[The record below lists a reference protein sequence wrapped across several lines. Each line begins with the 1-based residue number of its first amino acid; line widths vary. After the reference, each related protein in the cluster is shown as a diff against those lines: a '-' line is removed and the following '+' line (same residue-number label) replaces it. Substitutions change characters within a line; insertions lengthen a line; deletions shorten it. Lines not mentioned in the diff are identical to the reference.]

1 MTEQQPATPPA
12 TPPANPPATPPAT
25 PPSTPLSAAEKR
37 RLVAARLAG
46 RSGGG
51 QVPKGPAVFPLG
63 AQQRGIWF
71 TEQASPGR
79 SAYHICRSIT
89 VDGPLR
95 VAELHAAL
103 SDLTARHEAL
113 RTSFTVR
120 DGVPLQQVAPA
131 VEVRLPVQ
139 QLPDEDPATLRRIV
153 QAEAEQA
160 FDLTAGPLLRCRLLR
175 RAPQRHQLVLTLHH
189 IIADGWTVGRLLRDL
204 GELYAA
210 RCRGEAAQLPPA
222 PGYSGHA
229 LAHRGWL
236 AGPQAARSLGY
247 WAERTGDV
255 PLLELPTDRPRVA
268 RAGRRGAL
276 VPLTLPAEALR
287 GPGGEGA
294 GGTAFPAVLTAWATV
309 LHRWTGQSD
318 FALGVPVAGRTGA
331 DWWQSA
337 GLFADFQPLRVDLS
351 GDPSFATATERSR
364 QALLAGLDHP
374 GIPFDRLVEEL
385 RPARL
390 PGRTPVFDVA
400 CTMLSG
406 HREELVLPG
415 LDTSV
420 ARVYAGGAKLDLT
433 LELVQRPD
441 GSATGHLEYDRDL
454 FEDATAHRLADHLV
468 RLSRAAADQPH
479 TALSA
484 LELLDAAERGEL
496 IRLGTP
502 PAVDYPQEATVA
514 ELFRQ
519 VAARRGEELAL
530 AWAESAQLGTPGAL
544 SYRALDAW
552 SDAVAAG
559 LTQHGVRRGQFVGV
573 AGGRSVRFV
582 VAVLGILKSGAAYV
596 PLDLAQPAERT
607 ALLIEQAGLGLVL
620 DSGSG
625 APATGLGIPVL
636 PLPEPQDGVR
646 PPALPVLPVLPEPQD
661 GVRPPGGALD
671 PAYLMFTSGSTGVP
685 KGVAVP
691 NRAVV
696 RLVRGGRFAAM
707 TEDER
712 WLALAPPEFDA
723 STLELW
729 APLLAGGVLL
739 IGPPGVPDLQGLG
752 ALIERSGTTSLWLTA
767 GLFHA
772 MAEENPQGLRPLR
785 QLLAGGDVLAPRQ
798 VRAALAAVGGP
809 VVNGYGPTENT
820 TFTTC
825 QVLRTPEEVTDPVA
839 IGRPVEGS
847 TVHLVDAH
855 GNLVPRGAVGELC
868 TGGDGVALGYLGHP
882 ARTAERFVPDPFD
895 PRPGRRLYRT
905 GDRARWRADGTLEFL
920 GRADGQVK
928 LRGFRIE
935 PGEVE
940 NALTEHPRAA
950 QAAVAV
956 RPLPSGDKHLIAWVV
971 PAEATGPEEGLA
983 AELREWLLGRLPA
996 HLVPGRV
1003 VLVERLPLGPTGKVD
1018 RRALVDPARDSG
1030 DAPAGEEPR
1039 PGTEELLAT
1048 LFAQV
1053 LGVAQVSRLAD
1064 FFLLGGHSL
1073 AAIRLIGRIRSWFGV
1088 ELPVSTVFAAPSVAG
1103 LAVAVDAARAAG
1115 SATVPALTAGGAEL
1129 GPLSHAQERL
1139 WAVHL
1144 KDPSDVAYTVPLELE
1159 LTGPLDPAALAA
1171 ALRAVVDRHPALRT
1185 AVAAEGAEPRQRI
1198 LPPGLPV
1205 PLERADLGALAG
1217 RAGELALQ
1225 QLREEFLARP
1235 FDLTRAPLLRALL
1248 VGTGPQRARLLLTVH
1263 HLVVDGAG
1271 VAVLL
1276 RDLARACDTA
1286 GALPP
1291 AAAGTPTGID
1301 LALAEQRLLTGPAL
1315 QELTGHWRR
1324 RLAGLRRPAAASTT
1338 VSTTASTASTAST
1351 TVSASGDSS
1360 GETPAGELLRV
1371 EVPAATVA
1379 ALRARAAGA
1388 GATLHMA
1395 VTAAA
1400 GLLLA
1405 EEHAGEVVLGTPMA
1419 QRLDEGFE
1427 REIGLFLNT
1436 VPLRLSLG
1444 DRPAFGEAL
1453 ALVRR
1458 TLLDAVRHAALPYE
1472 RIAELARDED
1482 GQVPQLIDALVQVQ
1496 PALPARLAF
1505 GGAEAVLRPAHHG
1518 TAKFALTLSLF
1529 DDGTRLTGFW
1539 EFATATRTAAEVSRL
1554 HERLLA
1560 LLAAAGADLTAR
1572 PSYGGATTPDAATET
1587 ETETETQDAPAHAA
1601 HAADPA
1607 LVAAIAEIWH
1617 ELLGTRPEPSD
1628 SFFALGGS
1636 SISATRVVSRLRVH
1650 TGREVALRELYDWPQ
1665 LAEFAAR
1672 VAGAPAADHRPPLTR
1687 GEADHGPLSFAQ
1699 LRHWVLDRL
1708 NPGTSANNI
1717 PLTLRLSGPLDR
1729 PALAQALALVAA
1741 RQGALRTVF
1750 ADHDGVPEQRLL
1762 PPVPIELPLTEVA
1775 DEAAALAAADQQAA
1789 LPFELTAGPPWRAAL
1804 LRLTE
1809 REHWLL
1815 LTFHHII
1822 ADGWSASVLLGE
1834 LAAAYA
1840 VLCEEPGAALPPA
1853 PPVRYLD
1860 HARRQREWL
1869 RGEQLAAEL
1878 APWRS
1883 LRGTPPLEL
1892 PPPAQAE
1899 PGGVGSIALTL
1910 PARWRREAELL
1921 AGQERASLYM
1931 LLLAL
1936 WAATLELH
1944 TGQQDFAVGTFTA
1957 GRTEPALEQLVGFFV
1972 NNLALRCELAGD
1984 PSWRER
1990 IARARAT
1997 CTEAFAHQEVP
2008 FEKVLEAAGV
2018 ERSAE
2023 RTPLFQTLC
2032 VLQNYPGRPGN
2043 LGALG
2048 LDLVRRPYDRADFD
2062 LTLWL
2067 RPDEDGG
2074 LSGGIDH
2081 DTAAVDRATAQRIA
2095 ETFRRFAEALLS
2107 GPDERPRRALPA
2119 APPVRPAL
2127 APAAGPWL
2135 HQRTAMAAARTPNAP
2150 ALIEYRPEDGSTLV
2164 TTHGE
2169 LEQAAG
2175 RLAHRLRQAGIGP
2188 ERAVAVLLGR
2198 SAAAVTAFLAVLKA
2212 GGGYV
2217 PIDPG
2222 YPPERIRTLLEDSGA
2237 DLLVGT
2243 TEQLARLTASGAID
2257 LPQAAAPGRLLAL
2270 DDPATVREPAAP
2282 PVGALAEQPTVADQL
2297 AYAIFT
2303 SGSTGRPKAVA
2314 VSHANLSGYLDAIGP
2329 RLALG
2334 PGDRVLGFAS
2344 VSFDAT
2350 VEELYPALVAGAS
2363 VVLRPD
2369 GLRTPDSG
2377 FDAFLAATRPTVLSL
2392 PVSFWHAWVERM
2404 TAERLR
2410 VPAGVHTLLLNA
2422 EAPAPARYQEW
2433 LRLCDAPVRWINTYG
2448 PTEATVTA
2456 TLHQPAADS
2465 AAPPLRFPIGTA
2477 LANTTLHVLDGYGTP
2492 VPPGTPGELF
2502 LGGLGVAR
2510 GYLGRP
2516 AATARAYP
2524 PDPYAATPGARLY
2537 RTGDRVRQLPDGE
2550 LEFLGR
2556 LDHQLKIRGHRVEP
2570 GEVEAALAGH
2580 PVVRQCAVLP
2590 HGAPPALRLVAYVA
2604 PAGEAASEQTIRRDL
2619 GARLPEHLVPARILF
2634 LDRLPLTPNAK
2645 VDRAAL
2651 AARLTQDLRA
2661 AEQDAPA
2668 ADLTERQ
2675 ELLAGVWRAV
2685 LGREQIGPGDN
2696 FFALGGDSLLAV
2708 QLAVRARAVG
2718 LALEAREVFR
2728 YQSLAEQAEIADQ
2741 LTEPA
2746 VSPSTSATRLDGR
2759 QKAELMAR
2767 LNGR

>member
-1 MTEQQPATPPA
+1 MTEQPHPAPRPTP
-12 TPPANPPATPPAT
+12 
-25 PPSTPLSAAEKR
+25 TPLSAAEKR
-37 RLVAARLAG
+37 RLVAARLAAG
-46 RSGGG
+46 PGGG
-51 QVPKGPAVFPLG
+51 DAPRGPAVFPLG
-63 AQQRGIWF
+63 AQQRGVWF
-71 TEQASPGR
+71 AEQASPGR
-79 SAYHICRSIT
+79 SAYHICRSIGI
-89 VDGPLR
+89 DGPLR
-95 VAELHAAL
+95 FDELRL
-103 SDLTARHEAL
+103 SLDDLTVRHEAL

-120 DGVPLQQVAPA
+120 DGVPLQQVAPS
-131 VEVRLPVQ
+131 VEVRLPLQ
-139 QLPDEDPATLRRIV
+139 QVEDDPAAVARIV

-160 FDLTAGPLLRCRLLR
+160 FDLAVGPLLRCRLLR
-175 RAPQRHQLVLTLHH
+175 HSPTSHHLILTLHH
-189 IIADGWTVGRLLRDL
+189 IIADGWTVGRLLRDI

-210 RCRGEAAQLPPA
+210 RCRGAAPQLPPA

-229 LAHRGWL
+229 LAHRRWL
-236 AGPQAARSLGY
+236 AGPQAARSLTH
-247 WAERTGDV
+247 WLERTSDV

-276 VPLTLPAEALR
+276 IPLTLPAEVLR
-287 GPGGEGA
+287 GRDTEAA
-294 GGTAFPAVLTAWATV
+294 GGTAFPGVLTAFATV
-309 LHRWTGQSD
+309 LHRWTGQRD

-337 GLFADFQPLRVDLS
+337 GLFADFQPLRVDLA
-351 GDPSFATATERSR
+351 GDPTFAAATERTR
-364 QALLAGLDHP
+364 QALLSGLDHP

-385 RPARL
+385 RSARL
-390 PGRTPVFDVA
+390 PGRNPVFDVA
-400 CTMLSG
+400 CSMLSG
-406 HREELVLPG
+406 HREELTLPG
-415 LDTSV
+415 LDTTV
-420 ARVYAGGAKLDLT
+420 ERIYAGGAKLDLS
-433 LELVQRPD
+433 LELAEQPD
-441 GSATGHLEYDRDL
+441 GGAKGHLEYDRDL
-454 FEDATAHRLADHLV
+454 FDAATAHRLADHLL
-468 RLSRAAADQPH
+468 RLSRAAAAQPH

-484 LELLDAAERGEL
+484 LELLDPAERGEL

-502 PAVDYPQEATVA
+502 PVADYPADTPIA

-519 VAARRGEELAL
+519 VAARRGDQLAL
-530 AWAESAQLGTPGAL
+530 APAESAQLGSPEAV

-552 SDAVAAG
+552 SDAVAAELAG
-559 LTQHGVRRGQFVGV
+559 CGVRRGEFVGV
-573 AGGRSVRFV
+573 AGGRSVRYV
-582 VAVLGILKSGAAYV
+582 VALLGILKCGAAYV
-596 PLDLAQPAERT
+596 PLDLGQPPERT
-607 ALLIEQAGLGLVL
+607 ALLIEQAGLTIVL

-625 APATGLGIPVL
+625 TPSPELGIPVL
-636 PLPEPQDGVR
+636 PLPGPRDD
-646 PPALPVLPVLPEPQD
+646 ALPPVVHGE
-661 GVRPPGGALD
+661 GLD

-707 TEDER
+707 TEQMR

-798 VRAALAAVGGP
+798 VKAALAAVAGP

-825 QVLRTPEEVTDPVA
+825 QVLRTPEEVSDPVP

-847 TVHLVDAH
+847 TVYLVDGH
-855 GNLVPRGAVGELC
+855 GNLVPRGAVGELW

-905 GDRARWRADGTLEFL
+905 GDRARWRGDGTLEFL
-920 GRADGQVK
+920 GRADGQIK

-956 RPLPSGDKHLIAWVV
+956 RPLPGGDKHLIAWVV
-971 PAEATGPEEGLA
+971 PSEPGGPDEGLV

-996 HLVPGRV
+996 HLVPGRI
-1003 VLVERLPLGPTGKVD
+1003 VLLERLPLGPTGKVD
-1018 RRALVDPARDSG
+1018 RRALVDPARDTG
-1030 DAPAGEEPR
+1030 GTPVGEEPR

-1053 LGVAQVSRLAD
+1053 LGVARVHRLDD

-1073 AAIRLIGRIRSWFGV
+1073 AAIRLLGRIRSWFGV

-1103 LAVAVDAARAAG
+1103 LAVAVEAARAAG
-1115 SATVPALTAGGAEL
+1115 PSRLPVVRAGGAAL

-1144 KDPSDVAYTVPLELE
+1144 KDPASAAYTVPLELE
-1159 LTGPLDPAALAA
+1159 LTGPLAPEALAE

-1185 AVAAEGAEPRQRI
+1185 AVDDSGAEPGQRI
-1198 LPPGLPV
+1198 LPPGLPIA
-1205 PLERADLGALAG
+1205 LERAELSALSG
-1217 RAGELALQ
+1217 RAGELAYRD
-1225 QLREEFLARP
+1225 LREEFLTRP

-1248 VGTGPQRARLLLTVH
+1248 VDTGPQRARLLLTVH

-1276 RDLARACDTA
+1276 RDLARACGTP
-1286 GALPP
+1286 GSLPP

-1301 LALAEQRLLTGPAL
+1301 FADAERQLLAGPTR

-1324 RLAGLRRPAAASTT
+1324 RLAGLRRPA
-1338 VSTTASTASTAST
+1338 V
-1351 TVSASGDSS
+1351 GD
-1360 GETPAGELLRV
+1360 PAPGELLRV
-1371 EVPAATVA
+1371 AVPAETVA

-1395 VTAAA
+1395 ATAAA

-1405 EEHAGEVVLGTPMA
+1405 DERAGDVVLGTPMA
-1419 QRLDEGFE
+1419 QRLDEGWE
-1427 REIGLFLNT
+1427 SEIGLFLNT
-1436 VPLRLSLG
+1436 VPLRLALG
-1444 DRPAFGEAL
+1444 DRPTFREAL
-1453 ALVRR
+1453 ARVRH
-1458 TLLDAVRHAALPYE
+1458 TLLDAARHAALPYE
-1472 RIAELARDED
+1472 QIAELARAE
-1482 GQVPQLIDALVQVQ
+1482 GGPVPQLIDALVQVQ
-1496 PALPARLAF
+1496 PSLPARLAF
-1505 GGAEAVLRPAHHG
+1505 AGAQAVLRPAHHG
-1518 TAKFALTLSLF
+1518 TAKFGLTLSLF
-1529 DDGTRLTGFW
+1529 DDGTELTGFW
-1539 EFATATRTAAEVSRL
+1539 EFDRTAHTAAEVGAL

-1560 LLAAAGADLTAR
+1560 LLATAGADLDAR
-1572 PSYGGATTPDAATET
+1572 AAAESATGPDGDPASGTDLVGGADPAVAEAT
-1587 ETETETQDAPAHAA
+1587 DPAGD
-1601 HAADPA
+1601 ADPA
-1607 LVAAIAEIWH
+1607 LVATIAEIWQ
-1617 ELLGTRPEPSD
+1617 ELLGSRPEPSD

-1636 SISATRVVSRLRVH
+1636 SVSATRVVSRLRAR
-1650 TGREVALRELYDWPQ
+1650 TGHEVALRELYDWPR

-1672 VAGAPAADHRPPLTR
+1672 VAQAPAAGRRPPLTR
-1687 GEADHGPLSFAQ
+1687 GGADHGPLSFAQ
-1699 LRHWVLDRL
+1699 QRHWVLQRL
-1708 NPGTSANNI
+1708 DPGTAANNI
-1717 PLTLRLSGPLDR
+1717 PLALRLSGPLDH

-1741 RQGALRTVF
+1741 RQDALRTVF
-1750 ADHDGVPEQRLL
+1750 ADRDGVPEQRLL
-1762 PPVPIELPLTEVA
+1762 APAPIELPITEVP
-1775 DEAAALAAADQQAA
+1775 DEAAALAAADQQAST
-1789 LPFELTAGPPWRAAL
+1789 PFELTAGPPWRAAL
-1804 LRLTE
+1804 LRLAE
-1809 REHWLL
+1809 QEHWLL

-1822 ADGWSASVLLGE
+1822 ADGWSTSVLLTE
-1834 LAAAYA
+1834 LAGAYA

-1860 HARRQREWL
+1860 HALQQRQWL
-1869 RGEQLAAEL
+1869 QGERLEAEL
-1878 APWRS
+1878 APWRH
-1883 LRGTPPLEL
+1883 LRGTPALEL
-1892 PPPAQAE
+1892 PAPADPGPGPG
-1899 PGGVGSIALTL
+1899 PGGVGSIELTL
-1910 PARWRREAELL
+1910 PARWRRQAELL
-1921 AGQERASLYM
+1921 AGAERASLYM
-1931 LLLAL
+1931 LLLAV

-1944 TGQQDFAVGTFTA
+1944 TGQQDFAIGTYSA
-1957 GRTEPALEQLVGFFV
+1957 GRTEPALEPLVGFFV
-1972 NNLALRCELAGD
+1972 NNLALRCELGGD

-2008 FEKVLEAAGV
+2008 FEKVLEAAEV
-2018 ERSAE
+2018 ERSTE

-2032 VLQNYPGRPGN
+2032 VLQNYPSWPRRLGR
-2043 LGALG
+2043 LR
-2048 LDLVRRPYDRADFD
+2048 LDLIRRPYDRADFA

-2067 RPDEDGG
+2067 RPDEEGG

-2081 DTAAVDRATAQRIA
+2081 DTAAVDHATAERIA
-2095 ETFRRFAEALLS
+2095 QTFHRFAQAVLTQ
-2107 GPDERPRRALPA
+2107 PADRPRQALPA
-2119 APPVRPAL
+2119 PPPVRPAL
-2127 APAAGPWL
+2127 APATGPWL
-2135 HQRTAMAAARTPNAP
+2135 HQRTAATAARTPHAP
-2150 ALIEYRPEDGSTLV
+2150 ALIEYRPADGSTVV

-2169 LEQAAG
+2169 LEQAAN

-2188 ERAVAVLLGR
+2188 ERRVAVLLGR
-2198 SAAAVTAFLAVLKA
+2198 SAQAVAAFLAVLKA

-2222 YPPERIRTLLEDSGA
+2222 YPPERIRTLLADSGA
-2237 DLLVGT
+2237 HLVLGSM
-2243 TEQLARLTASGAID
+2243 ERLAEL
-2257 LPQAAAPGRLLAL
+2257 AAADSVSTPGRALALALAL
-2270 DDPATVREPAAP
+2270 DDPVTVRELA
-2282 PVGALAEQPTVADQL
+2282 ALAPNAPDELPSAADRL

-2314 VSHANLSGYLDAIGP
+2314 VSHANLAGYLDAIGP
-2329 RLALG
+2329 ALAIG
-2334 PGDRVLGFAS
+2334 PADRVLGFAS
-2344 VSFDAT
+2344 VSFDAS
-2350 VEELYPALVAGAS
+2350 VEELYPALAAGAS

-2422 EAPAPARYQEW
+2422 EAPAPARYRDW
-2433 LRLCDAPVRWINTYG
+2433 LRLCDTPVRWINTYG

-2456 TLHQPAADS
+2456 TLHQSQSQSQSQSQPTD
-2465 AAPPLRFPIGTA
+2465 APLPERFPIGTA

-2524 PDPYAATPGARLY
+2524 PDPFAARPGARLY
-2537 RTGDRVRQLPDGE
+2537 RTGDRVRQLPSGE

-2570 GEVEAALAGH
+2570 GEVEAALAAH
-2580 PVVRQCAVLP
+2580 PAVRQCAVLP
-2590 HGAPPALRLVAYVA
+2590 HGVPPALRLVAYVA
-2604 PAGEAASEQTIRRDL
+2604 RAGEQAGNQDGEQAGEQAIRRDL
-2619 GARLPEHLVPARILF
+2619 AARLPEHLVPARILF

-2651 AARLTQDLRA
+2651 TARLATDLRS
-2661 AEQDAPA
+2661 AEPA
-2668 ADLTERQ
+2668 APTVELTEHQ
-2675 ELLAGVWRAV
+2675 ELLAGVWREV
-2685 LGREQIGPGDN
+2685 LGREQLGPEDN

-2708 QLAVRARAVG
+2708 QVAVRARAVG
-2718 LALEAREVFR
+2718 LLLEAREIFR
-2728 YQSLAEQAEIADQ
+2728 HQSLAEQAAAAQ
-2741 LTEPA
+2741 RFTEAPTDPNA
-2746 VSPSTSATRLDGR
+2746 SATRLGG
-2759 QKAELMAR
+2759 QEKAELMAR

>member
-1 MTEQQPATPPA
+1 MTEQQPHPA
-12 TPPANPPATPPAT
+12 A
-25 PPSTPLSAAEKR
+25 PLSAAEKR

-46 RSGGG
+46 RSGAGG
-51 QVPKGPAVFPLG
+51 QAPQGPTVFPLG

-71 TEQASPGR
+71 AEQASPGR
-79 SAYHICRSIT
+79 CAYHICRSIT
-89 VDGPLR
+89 LEGPLR
-95 VAELHAAL
+95 VDELRSAL
-103 SDLTARHEAL
+103 TDLTERHEAL
-113 RTSFTVR
+113 RTSFAVR
-120 DGVPLQQVAPA
+120 DGVPLQRVAPA
-131 VEVRLPVQ
+131 AEVHLPVQ
-139 QLPDEDPATLRRIV
+139 QLPEDDPATVRRIV
-153 QAEAEQA
+153 QAEAEHA
-160 FDLTAGPLLRCRLLR
+160 FDLTTGPLLRCRLLR
-175 RAPQRHQLVLTLHH
+175 RAPERHQLILTLHH
-189 IIADGWTVGRLLRDL
+189 IVADGWTVGRLLRDL

-210 RCRGEAAQLPPA
+210 RCRGEAPRLPPA

-236 AGPQAARSLGY
+236 AGPQAARSLGH
-247 WAERTGDV
+247 WVERTRDV
-255 PLLELPTDRPRVA
+255 PLLELPTDRPRLA

-276 VPLTLPAEALR
+276 VPLALPAEALR
-287 GPGGEGA
+287 GPGDGGA

-309 LHRWTGQSD
+309 LHRWTGQHD

-337 GLFADFQPLRVDLS
+337 GLFADFQPLRVDLG
-351 GDPSFATATERSR
+351 GDPSFATATERTR

-390 PGRTPVFDVA
+390 PGRNPVFDVA

-420 ARVYAGGAKLDLT
+420 ERVYAGGAKLDLT

-441 GSATGHLEYDRDL
+441 GSAGGHLEYDRDL
-454 FEDATAHRLADHLV
+454 FDDATAHRLADHLLRV
-468 RLSRAAADQPH
+468 SRAAAEQPH

-484 LELLDAAERGEL
+484 LEVLDAAERGEL

-502 PAVDYPQEATVA
+502 PHADYPQEATVA
-514 ELFRQ
+514 ELFRRT
-519 VAARRGEELAL
+519 AARRGDQLAL
-530 AWAESAQLGTPGAL
+530 AWAESAEPGAPGSL
-544 SYRALDAW
+544 SYRELDAW
-552 SDAVAAG
+552 SDAAAAA
-559 LTQHGVRRGQFVGV
+559 LARHGVRRGEFVGV

-582 VAVLGILKSGAAYV
+582 VAVLGILKCGAAYV
-596 PLDLAQPAERT
+596 PLDLTQPAERT

-620 DSGSG
+620 DSGTGEPASG
-625 APATGLGIPVL
+625 PGIPVL
-636 PLPEPQDGVR
+636 ALPDPTDGGR
-646 PPALPVLPVLPEPQD
+646 PPAL
-661 GVRPPGGALD
+661 RGGPLD

-707 TEDER
+707 TEQTR

-798 VRAALAAVGGP
+798 VRAALAAVDGP

-825 QVLRTPEEVTDPVA
+825 QVLRTPEEVTDPVP

-855 GNLVPRGAVGELC
+855 GNLVPRGAVGELW

-971 PAEATGPEEGLA
+971 PAEATDADDALA
-983 AELREWLLGRLPA
+983 AELRAWLLGRLPA

-1003 VLVERLPLGPTGKVD
+1003 VLVDRLPLGPTGKVD
-1018 RRALVDPARDSG
+1018 RRALVDPARDTG
-1030 DAPAGEEPR
+1030 DTAAGEEPR

-1053 LGVAQVSRLAD
+1053 LGVTQVGRLAD

-1103 LAVAVDAARAAG
+1103 LAVAVEAARAAG
-1115 SATVPALTAGGAEL
+1115 PVTVPAVTAGGAEL

-1144 KDPSDVAYTVPLELE
+1144 KDPADVAYTVPLELE
-1159 LTGPLDPAALAA
+1159 LTGPLAPAALAA
-1171 ALRAVVDRHPALRT
+1171 ALQAVVDRHPALRT
-1185 AVAAEGAEPRQRI
+1185 AVDAAGDEPRQRI

-1217 RAGELALQ
+1217 RAGELAYRD
-1225 QLREEFLARP
+1225 LRAEFVARP

-1248 VGTGPQRARLLLTVH
+1248 ITTGPDRARLLLTVH

-1291 AAAGTPTGID
+1291 AAAATPTGID
-1301 LALAEQRLLTGPAL
+1301 LALAERRLLAGPARE
-1315 QELTGHWRR
+1315 ELTGHWRR
-1324 RLAGLRRPAAASTT
+1324 RLAGLHRPAAAGD
-1338 VSTTASTASTAST
+1338 AS
-1351 TVSASGDSS
+1351 
-1360 GETPAGELLRV
+1360 PGELLRV

-1379 ALRARAAGA
+1379 ALRERAAGA

-1405 EEHAGEVVLGTPMA
+1405 EEHAGEVVLGAPMA

-1427 REIGLFLNT
+1427 SEIGLFLTT
-1436 VPLRLSLG
+1436 VPLRLSLDG
-1444 DRPAFGEAL
+1444 GPAFGEAL
-1453 ALVRR
+1453 VQVRR
-1458 TLLDAVRHAALPYE
+1458 TLLDAARHAALPYE
-1472 RIAELARDED
+1472 QIAELVRDEA
-1482 GQVPQLIDALVQVQ
+1482 GQVPQLIDAMVQVQ

-1505 GGAEAVLRPAHHG
+1505 GGAQAVLRPAHHG
-1518 TAKFALTLSLF
+1518 TAKFDLTLSLF

-1539 EFATATRTAAEVSRL
+1539 EFATATRTAAEVGRL

-1572 PSYGGATTPDAATET
+1572 PSDAAAPEDAVAGATGAAPQAAT
-1587 ETETETQDAPAHAA
+1587 APAD
-1601 HAADPA
+1601 AADPA
-1607 LVAAIAEIWH
+1607 MVATVAEIWQ
-1617 ELLGTRPEPSD
+1617 ELLGTRPGPSD

-1636 SISATRVVSRLRVH
+1636 SISATRVVSRLRVR
-1650 TGREVALRELYDWPQ
+1650 TGRAVALRELYDWPR

-1672 VAGAPAADHRPPLTR
+1672 VAGAPAAGHRPALTR
-1687 GEADHGPLSFAQ
+1687 GEAEHGPLSFAQ

-1708 NPGTSANNI
+1708 DPGTAANNI
-1717 PLTLRLSGPLDR
+1717 PLALRLSGPLDR
-1729 PALAQALALVAA
+1729 SALAQALALVAS

-1762 PPVPIELPLTEVA
+1762 PPVPVELPVTEVA
-1775 DEAAALAAADQQAA
+1775 GEAAALAAADEQAA

-1809 REHWLL
+1809 QEHWLL

-1822 ADGWSASVLLGE
+1822 ADGWSTSVLLGE

-1840 VLCEEPGAALPPA
+1840 VLCEEPGAVLPPA

-1869 RGEQLAAEL
+1869 SGEQLQAEL
-1878 APWRS
+1878 APWQR

-1892 PPPAQAE
+1892 PPPAQAG
-1899 PGGVGSIALTL
+1899 PGGVGSIALSL

-1944 TGQQDFAVGTFTA
+1944 TGQQDFAVGTFSA

-2018 ERSAE
+2018 ERSTE

-2032 VLQNYPGRPGN
+2032 VLQNYPGWPQQ
-2043 LGALG
+2043 LGRLG
-2048 LDLVRRPYDRADFD
+2048 LDLVRRPYDRADFA

-2081 DTAAVDRATAQRIA
+2081 DTAAVDEATAGRIA
-2095 ETFRRFAEALLS
+2095 QTFRRFAEAVLA
-2107 GPDERPRRALPA
+2107 GPDARPRRALPA
-2119 APPVRPAL
+2119 APAVRPAL

-2135 HQRTAMAAARTPNAP
+2135 HQRTAATAARTPDAP
-2150 ALIEYRPEDGSTLV
+2150 ALIEYRPADGSTVV

-2169 LEQAAG
+2169 LDQAAN

-2198 SAAAVTAFLAVLKA
+2198 SAQAVTAFLAVLKA

-2237 DLLVGT
+2237 DLVLGG
-2243 TEQLARLTASGAID
+2243 TEQLARLTADGGSGP
-2257 LPQAAAPGRLLAL
+2257 LRAAGPTLAL
-2270 DDPATVREPAAP
+2270 DDPATVRELAALPAHAP
-2282 PVGALAEQPTVADQL
+2282 EELPTAADQL

-2314 VSHANLSGYLDAIGP
+2314 VSHANLTGYLEAIGP
-2329 RLALG
+2329 RLALR

-2410 VPAGVHTLLLNA
+2410 VPGGVHTLLLNA
-2422 EAPAPARYQEW
+2422 EAPAPARYQDW

-2456 TLHQPAADS
+2456 TLHQPAADGT
-2465 AAPPLRFPIGTA
+2465 APPLRFPIGTA

-2502 LGGLGVAR
+2502 LGGLGIAR

-2524 PDPYAATPGARLY
+2524 PDPYGAEPGARLY
-2537 RTGDRVRQLPDGE
+2537 RTGDRVRQLPSGE

-2580 PVVRQCAVLP
+2580 PAVRQCAVLP

-2604 PAGEAASEQTIRRDL
+2604 PAGDAANEQEIRRDL
-2619 GARLPEHLVPARILF
+2619 GDRLPEHLVPARILF
-2634 LDRLPLTPNAK
+2634 LERLPLTPNAK

-2651 AARLTQDLRA
+2651 AARLAEDLRA

-2668 ADLTERQ
+2668 AELTERQ
-2675 ELLAGVWRAV
+2675 RLLAGVWREV
-2685 LGREQIGPGDN
+2685 LGRERIGPEDN

-2728 YQSLAEQAEIADQ
+2728 HQSLAEQAEAAQPLEAAQQSTDR
-2741 LTEPA
+2741 A
-2746 VSPSTSATRLDGR
+2746 VGPSASATRLDGHE
-2759 QKAELMAR
+2759 KAALMAR